1 MFNRRA
7 FLTASGA
14 TIGGLALAGCGESTA
29 TSGGAPSEL
38 KFWDMPW
45 GLPGYPEAAT
55 ALCNGY
61 SGEAASTTVEYQSV
75 QWNNF
80 NQTFA
85 SAIAS
90 GTGPAVSSGG
100 AFQAFQYAEQGSII
114 YADNVIDAL
123 KKSGDYDDF
132 IPGVIDEMKT
142 DAGYVAVPWL
152 VDIRA
157 MWYRKS
163 LLEQAGAE
171 VPTDWDSLK
180 EAGKA
185 LKEIGVYGFGVGAGP
200 GHNLGQ
206 HVMISFM
213 INNGGGWFNEAGEL
227 DCVTDRNIEA
237 MEFIRELVSLGIID
251 PGSVAYTS
259 DNLLTQW
266 EQKRVGMGMYGPSLH
281 LQLGD
286 GGDDILVTSPL
297 TGPHGD
303 KGTMRSVN
311 NLMMYTDTPSQE
323 ESEAF
328 LLWYLDAMGEYWEQG
343 LLQTMPARKSIAQ
356 LPAVANDAQLTKV
369 FEEWSPIGRSQASRS
384 STLSADLAAL
394 DGNQQLQQFA
404 QTILEGSTPAET
416 ALTTLHNQL
425 SSVV

>member
-1 MFNRRA
+1 
-7 FLTASGA
+7 
-14 TIGGLALAGCGESTA
+14 
-29 TSGGAPSEL
+29 
-38 KFWDMPW
+38 MPW
-45 GLPGYPEAAT
+45 GLPGYSDEAAE
-55 ALCNGY
+55 LVSGY
-61 SGEAASTTVEYQSV
+61 AKDSGSAKVGYQAV

-90 GTGPAVSSGG
+90 GSGPAVSSGG
-100 AFQAFQYAEQGSII
+100 AFQAFQYAEQGNIM
-114 YADNVIDAL
+114 YADNIIESL
-123 KKSGDYDDF
+123 KESGAYDDF
-132 IPGVIDEMKT
+132 VPGVIEEMKT

-163 LLEQAGAE
+163 LLEEAGAE

-185 LKEIGVYGFGVGAGP
+185 LKKIGVYGFGVGAGP

-213 INNGGGWFNEAGEL
+213 INNGGGWFNKAGEL
-227 DCVTDRNIEA
+227 DCISERNIEA
-237 MEFIRELVSLGIID
+237 MEFIRELGSLGIID

-266 EQKRVGMGMYGPSLH
+266 EKKRVGMGMYGPSLH

-286 GGDDILVTSPL
+286 GGEDILVTSPL

-303 KGTMRSVN
+303 QGTMRSVN

-328 LLWYLDAMGEYWEQG
+328 LLWYLEAMSAYWEAG

-356 LPAVANDAQLTKV
+356 LPAVADDAQLSKV
-369 FEEWSPIGRSQASRS
+369 FDEWSPIGRSQASRS
-384 STLSADLAAL
+384 LTLSADLAAL

-404 QTILEGSTPAET
+404 QTILEGATPAEK
-416 ALTTLHNQL
+416 ALTILQDQL
-425 SSVV
+425 SSVI

>member
-1 MFNRRA
+1 MSA
-7 FLTASGA
+7 AA
-14 TIGGLALAGCGESTA
+14 TGLALAGCSDSG
-29 TSGGAPSEL
+29 SGGSGSGAEL

-45 GLPGYPEAAT
+45 GLPGYSDVASDLIA
-55 ALCNGY
+55 GY
-61 SGEAASTTVEYQSV
+61 SGGENGANVSYQAI

-114 YADNVIDAL
+114 YADNVIEKL
-123 KKSGDYDDF
+123 KESGAYDDF

-142 DAGYVAVPWL
+142 DEGYVAVPWL
-152 VDIRA
+152 IDIRA

-171 VPTDWDSLK
+171 VPTDWESLK

-185 LKEIGVYGFGVGAGP
+185 LKKIDVYGFGVGAGP

-213 INNGGGWFNEAGEL
+213 INNGGGWFDEEGEL

-237 MEFIRELVSLGIID
+237 MEFIRELGSLGIID

-266 EQKRVGMGMYGPSLH
+266 EEGQVGMGMYGPSLH

-286 GGDDILVTSPL
+286 GGEDILVTSPL

-303 KGTMRSVN
+303 QGTMRSVN

-328 LLWYLDAMGEYWEQG
+328 LLWYLDNMGHYWEQG
-343 LLQTMPARKSIAQ
+343 LLQTMPARKSIAE
-356 LPAVANDAQLTKV
+356 LPAVADDAQLSKV
-369 FEEWSPIGRSQASRS
+369 FNEWSAIGRSQASRS

-416 ALTTLHNQL
+416 ALTTLQDQL
-425 SSVV
+425 SAVI